1 MDLTNYDYL
10 FDLINTNKY
19 RFIYDKTINDIYLE
33 NDIYYIRLSYDY
45 DIDKLLILMK
55 NSDVLYNIKY
65 LYDKY
70 RVIGFN
76 DDIIHKILKYINF
89 NLQKENIIYDDIIDY
104 IEDKSIYKT
113 YIGWNIKYQ
122 CLYDEILNKYN
133 IKYRYLLDNMSNE
146 NFYNK
151 VKLFDL
157 DEYIETYIIDQFH
170 ICFYHEKIDYIM
182 VIFKIIYNNDK
193 YDDKYYEFLNLL
205 FNSNSKIDIISYII
219 INKYYKS
226 RDINRFIDYYKNKMK
241 ITINNI
247 FMRKEYAVGTDLS
260 LNKDK
265 SLAQSGTFGDN
276 YEFSEFIF
284 NNILNIDEIIN
295 NKEIIQLLINKKS
308 YITSYILNH
317 IIKNNLCDIS
327 DNEINKDL
335 LNLSLNHYI
344 DKYEINELFI
354 SYILVLDEYISYELC
369 IKIIKQINIIKNLC
383 NNDEYNKINEIM
395 INKMNNYNEILDK
408 DYRYIIKYLD
418 RFNKERIDNEIYDE
432 YLKEIDMMDEM
443 TENIL
448 GRDLIKII
456 HGYYK

>member
-133 IKYRYLLDNMSNE
+133 IKYRYLLDNMSDE

-247 FMRKEYAVGTDLS
+247 FLRRE
-260 LNKDK
+260 
-265 SLAQSGTFGDN
+265 FDN

-295 NKEIIQLLINKKS
+295 NKEYMLLLINKKS

-317 IIKNNLCDIS
+317 IIKNNFCDLL
-327 DNEINKDL
+327 DNKINKDL
-335 LNLSLNHYI
+335 LNLSLNYYI
-344 DKYEINELFI
+344 DKYDINEIFI
-354 SYILVLDEYISYELC
+354 SYLLVLDDYISYELC

-383 NNDEYNKINEIM
+383 NDDQCGKINEII

-408 DYRYIIKYLD
+408 DYRYIIRYLD

-432 YLKEIDMMDEM
+432 YLKEINMMNEI

-448 GRDLIKII
+448 GKDLIKLI
-456 HGYYK
+456 HEYYK